1 MKEIKSTKVRRR
13 TKQLEVIVTRV
24 ITETPDTSTL
34 VLFAGNDDLSY
45 EPGHFVTIDPH
56 QFPELQRW
64 TGYLEDLK
72 GKKEPPRAYSLFSAP
87 HEKYLA
93 ITIKEETYITG
104 ETPYPPLI
112 SPTLAYR
119 CPPGTPLII
128 TGFTGP
134 FTLSEKLREGTDAVI
149 HACAGSGVVPSMS
162 IIKAGLRND
171 EAMRHVLLYSNK
183 TVEDTIYLELLREM
197 ERDYP
202 DRFEVHFFFTRIKQ
216 KPTFSP
222 HIALGRI
229 NQAAVEAVLNSEN
242 NPVVFVCGPAN
253 TPLEKKRARQ
263 DPTIQL
269 KPKFMESVLEMIHTA
284 GVDPRRIKH
293 EGWG

>member
-1 MKEIKSTKVRRR
+1 MKEIKSNKVHRR
-13 TKQLEVIVTRV
+13 TKQLEVMVTRV

-64 TGYLEDLK
+64 TDYLEDLK

-93 ITIKEETYITG
+93 ITIKEETYISG

-112 SPTLAYR
+112 SPTLVYR
-119 CPPGTPLII
+119 CPLGTSLII

-134 FTLSEKLREGTDAVI
+134 FTLSEKLREGTDTVI

-183 TVEDTIYLELLREM
+183 TVEDTIYLELLQEM
-197 ERDYP
+197 EREYP
-202 DRFEVHFFFTRIKQ
+202 ERFQVHFFFTRIKE

-222 HIALGRI
+222 RIALGRI
-229 NQAAVEAVLNSEN
+229 NQAAVEAVLQTES

-253 TPLEKKRARQ
+253 TPREKKLAREECLNQ
-263 DPTIQL
+263 HWFTTMDEVQRSW
-269 KPKFMESVLEMIHTA
+269 KS
-284 GVDPRRIKH
+284 G
-293 EGWG
+293 G